1 MERANAAL
9 PDRPGVHS
17 LSRKFRTL
25 LEWDPAGRKEKIL
38 KLGTTNMPFMAEKP
52 STSGPPPTII
62 IHPGNK
68 ESTDE
73 KTTGAE
79 VDIPPPVKAFN
90 PETPPT
96 PSTNRNWE
104 SLTGAGMLA
113 VMASPFMF
121 LFLALAPQTEQETIA
136 LLAGALFFFGLFCIV
151 LGASKTERRKTPP
164 KTVIIPEQPTQEKD
178 ASPQAAALGVRSDPP
193 GIDDGDDSHS
203 FWASMVEDHYVIP
216 SVISGTPIHKP
227 VIPLSSNKKSFSESV
242 VFWNIFMMPFYL
254 VAIILA
260 GPGACIGILTCQCMF
275 LPEILIAY
283 LFLYPKENLTTEPS
297 QGVSALWVVVLI
309 ALAALMIIAFW

>member
-1 MERANAAL
+1 
-9 PDRPGVHS
+9 
-17 LSRKFRTL
+17 
-25 LEWDPAGRKEKIL
+25 
-38 KLGTTNMPFMAEKP
+38 MAEKP

-90 PETPPT
+90 PEAPPT

-121 LFLALAPQTEQETIA
+121 LFLALAPETEQDTIA

-164 KTVIIPEQPTQEKD
+164 KTVIIPEQPTEEKD
-178 ASPQAAALGVRSDPP
+178 ASPPAGALEARSDNPW
-193 GIDDGDDSHS
+193 IDDGDDSHS

-216 SVISGTPIHKP
+216 SVISGTPIRKP

-254 VAIILA
+254 GAIILA
-260 GPGACIGILTCQCMF
+260 GPFGAFLVLACQCMF

>member
-1 MERANAAL
+1 MEKANAAL

-17 LSRKFRTL
+17 LSRKFRTH
-25 LEWDPAGRKEKIL
+25 LEWDPAGKKEKIL
-38 KLGTTNMPFMAEKP
+38 NLGITNMPFMAEEP

-73 KTTGAE
+73 KTTRAE

-121 LFLALAPQTEQETIA
+121 LFLALAPETERDTIA
-136 LLAGALFFFGLFCIV
+136 LLAGGLFFFGLFCIV
-151 LGASKTERRKTPP
+151 LGASKAERRKTSP
-164 KTVIIPEQPTQEKD
+164 KTVIIPEQPTEEKD
-178 ASPQAAALGVRSDPP
+178 ASPHTAVMEVRSDNPW
-193 GIDDGDDSHS
+193 IDDGDDSHS
-203 FWASMVEDHYVIP
+203 FWASMLEEQPEPVAASANQIKKEIP
-216 SVISGTPIHKP
+216 V
-227 VIPLSSNKKSFSESV
+227 SSEANDWLV
-242 VFWNIFMMPFYL
+242 LYL
-254 VAIILA
+254 VFFIPTALICIII
-260 GPGACIGILTCQCMF
+260 GGAEACGAVLICCM
-275 LPEILIAY
+275 PELFFIA
-283 LFLYPKENLTTEPS
+283 LFGDQKTKSSVADVHN
-297 QGVSALWVVVLI
+297 QGLNALLVVGLI
-309 ALAALMIIAFW
+309 ALCLLIIIAFA

>member
-1 MERANAAL
+1 
-9 PDRPGVHS
+9 
-17 LSRKFRTL
+17 
-25 LEWDPAGRKEKIL
+25 
-38 KLGTTNMPFMAEKP
+38 MAEKP
-52 STSGPPPTII
+52 STGGPPPTII

-79 VDIPPPVKAFN
+79 VDIPPPVKAFS
-90 PETPPT
+90 PEAPPT
-96 PSTNRNWE
+96 SSTNRNWE

-121 LFLALAPQTEQETIA
+121 LFLALAPETEQDRIA

-178 ASPQAAALGVRSDPP
+178 ASPHTAALEVRSDNPW
-193 GIDDGDDSHS
+193 IDDGDDSRS

-216 SVISGTPIHKP
+216 SVISGTPIHKYDIP
-227 VIPLSSNKKSFSESV
+227 VSSRQWEPENF
-242 VFWNIFMMPFYL
+242 VFWNLLLSPFYL
-254 VAIILA
+254 ILIILG
-260 GPGACIGILTCQCMF
+260 GPEACIGILTCQCMF

-283 LFLYPKENLTTEPS
+283 MFVHPQENSNKEPG
-297 QGVSALWVVVLI
+297 QGASTIWVLVLI